1 VTQDPQRRAAL
12 LGVKLGALVRDAAG
26 EAPVVF
32 GSFGGGA
39 ALVRDGAAWV
49 LADEQPVRAL
59 GATLAWARQHGAD
72 AANVITDDL
81 GAAGVLA
88 RRATYFARRPG
99 VWHADGR
106 ALVPAEPVP
115 RVEPPAVDERL
126 LPLAALIEAAGAVPT
141 VEHGVLVGE
150 VAGLE
155 VCRAAIDGDTGAP
168 RLEVGVGAHDREAFQ
183 IVHGNIPP
191 AEALAAVVTGVA
203 AHRRPGAEPHPLN
216 RLAAERLLR
225 HRLVTDP
232 SLIGAVALEPV
243 APPVRRDN
251 LKDPVP
257 CVAAGVGLDGEPL
270 VVVCSVGVDLDL
282 VPFAADARAATG
294 PPDAALLLAMPERDA
309 LPVTRALADAL
320 EAPATVVPV
329 PPR

>member
-1 VTQDPQRRAAL
+1 MTQDPQRRAAL

-81 GAAGVLA
+81 GAAIGMPDA
-88 RRATYFARRPG
+88 G
-99 VWHADGR
+99 
-106 ALVPAEPVP
+106 PVP